1 MTPRILLIRI
11 NFDALIH
18 KNASFIPCTSLK
30 EHLPR
35 PFFLL
40 DFRWLMSLGLKWRLP
55 TWGQV
60 EPPGALALKE
70 IEKQKRKHVYYHDF
84 NVFSQSTNICI

>member
-18 KNASFIPCTSLK
+18 KNASLIPCTSLK

-60 EPPGALALKE
+60 EPPGALALKQ
-70 IEKQKRKHVYYHDF
+70 IIKNMFIIIIILMFFPKALIYIYK
-84 NVFSQSTNICI
+84 